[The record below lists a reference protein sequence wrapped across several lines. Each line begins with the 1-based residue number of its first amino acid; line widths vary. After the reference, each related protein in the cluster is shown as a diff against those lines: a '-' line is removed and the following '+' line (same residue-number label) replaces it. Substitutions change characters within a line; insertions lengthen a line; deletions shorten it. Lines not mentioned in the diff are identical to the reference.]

1 MFKRLKE
8 PFGKAGLIVALVALV
23 FAMVGGAYAA
33 TGGSGNSNA
42 TASAKKHKK
51 KKSKKPQRGKQGK
64 PGKNGAPGAPGAA
77 GPTGPAGAQG
87 PKGDTGAQGP
97 EGPEGPEGEPWAA
110 GGTLPPEAT
119 LTGTYATSL
128 TNDFLPEGETKE
140 DSVSFGIQVS
150 PAPTFVFVP
159 GVGGTTSYGSDA
171 ANGCPGVVGGIPR
184 AESGKFC
191 VYGFAH
197 SVFVSATVEARD
209 PGAFPPGHAVT
220 PNGATLVGT
229 CPTGNCMGNGLWA
242 VTG

>member
-1 MFKRLKE
+1 MRRITE
-8 PFGKAGLIVALVALV
+8 PFGKAGLIVAVVALV
-23 FAMVGGAYAA
+23 AALVGGAYASTNGVGPLA
-33 TGGSGNSNA
+33 SSSG
-42 TASAKKHKK
+42 KQHKK
-51 KKSKKPQRGKQGK
+51 KKGKAKRGPRGPK
-64 PGKNGAPGAPGAA
+64 GATGPAGPAGPA

-97 EGPEGPEGEPWAA
+97 QGPEGPEGEPWAA

-128 TNDFLPEGETKE
+128 TNDILPEGETKE

-197 SVFVSATVEARD
+197 SVFASATVEARD

-229 CPTGNCMGNGLWA
+229 CPTGNCLGNGLWA